1 MSSKT
6 RMIISVCI
14 ALVFV
19 VPMTTIATRSL
30 SEDKSIAADE
40 STAATTATTTVTTG
54 TTVAEEKYELE
65 TRKLKS
71 ITVTTTVTSE
81 PETTT
86 ETTTTAVPETTPAAT
101 TTPVIETQPVATMP
115 PQEYRH
121 FDYYVWAGDSRT
133 VGFAAC
139 CGIAGESVLAKE
151 GIGLDWCRENI
162 NSLYSL
168 EGCNIIFNFGVN
180 DLGNVYSYVD
190 FYNDLPDEFLQKNQV
205 FVMSIN
211 PVDEA
216 IERQKGYSVTN
227 ASIDNFNN
235 ILRDNLRNDIY
246 FLDVNAYLKNIGI
259 NTWDGLHYNAST
271 YQDMLNYIVETIT
284 YIKE

>member
-6 RMIISVCI
+6 RMIISICI

-19 VPMTTIATRSL
+19 VPMTIIATRSL
-30 SEDKSIAADE
+30 SEDKSITADE
-40 STAATTATTTVTTG
+40 STAVTATTTVVATS
-54 TTVAEEKYELE
+54 TTVSEKTYKPE
-65 TRKLKS
+65 TRKLKP
-71 ITVTTTVTSE
+71 ITVTSTTTNK

-86 ETTTTAVPETTPAAT
+86 AKTTETTPAT
-101 TTPVIETQPVATMP
+101 TTASETKPKPVVTMA

-121 FDYYVWAGDSRT
+121 FNYYVWAGDSRT

-151 GIGLDWCRENI
+151 GIGLDWCKENV

-190 FYNDLPDEFLQKNQV
+190 FYNNLPDEFLQKNQV
-205 FVMSIN
+205 FIMSIN
-211 PVDEA
+211 PVDEN
-216 IERQKGYSVTN
+216 IEKQKGYSVTN
-227 ASIDNFNN
+227 ASIDNFNS
-235 ILRDNLRNDIY
+235 ILRDNLRKDIY

-259 NTWDGLHYNAST
+259 STWDGLHYNAST
-271 YQDMLNYIVETIT
+271 YQDILNYVIETIT
-284 YIKE
+284 YVKE